1 MLHLRKKDGASFCKR
16 RSVSGKKTL
25 HLFLAN
31 RKAAFVGFNIPES
44 KAGKAFPVMRR
55 GWF

>member
-44 KAGKAFPVMRR
+44 KAGKAFPLIGR